1 MYWAPYRLVKR
12 MTVEQILW
20 ALFGALIIG
29 LMLPFS
35 YAVRMGLFLL
45 LIGLA
50 VATFLGGGMQ
60 HVIHLMD

>member
-1 MYWAPYRLVKR
+1 

-20 ALFGALIIG
+20 VLFGALIIG

-50 VATFLGGGMQ
+50 VATFLGGGMH
-60 HVIHLMD
+60 HVIHMMD